1 MGACVLAN
9 RGFSLWLQRGG
20 EGNVHRDAGAQT
32 THKGL
37 ADKLK
42 DKMFKKS
49 EK

>member
-1 MGACVLAN
+1 M
-9 RGFSLWLQRGG
+9 SLTGWLTFLVQRGG

>member
-1 MGACVLAN
+1 MMGGRGVWRLADD
-9 RGFSLWLQRGG
+9 GQRGG
-20 EGNVHRDAGAQT
+20 EGNVHRDEGVQ

-42 DKMFKKS
+42 DKMFKKG